1 MTAASARLWVCQVIR
16 QVIRVKRRRRQLANK
31 GVYCG
36 ATSESEVF
44 SHRLYEVL
52 HKPLQIS

>member
-1 MTAASARLWVCQVIR
+1 MTAASARLWVC